1 MMCSHTGPSKQR
13 QKGYSLVEIVVV
25 MAVIGLLIGGVTMGR
40 EVMREAEYKR
50 IYNKF
55 ILPWKQSYDLYYQRT
70 GIVIGDSQVAPTLM
84 VNGAEAHLNNRLG
97 GVAGIPANYL
107 NKGMRICHGA
117 GHPRNT
123 VGQGDP
129 ALSPQNLHTLFDNA
143 GIGMPPGR
151 AEGQEDRYVYQDQN
165 GNPVELQICFQW
177 NPDKTISGSGN
188 TMVIRGLTPDLARQ
202 MDQLI
207 DGKADALEGRF
218 RQQNASSNA
227 LQASSQRPGYEWNT
241 NNTYTVVDIN
251 TQAKGQGN
259 ASNNDRTALVTAHW
273 SMDR

>member
-1 MMCSHTGPSKQR
+1 MRNHTVLSSQR

-25 MAVIGLLIGGVTMGR
+25 MAVIGLLIGSVTMGR

-84 VNGAEAHLNNRLG
+84 VNGAESHLNNRLG
-97 GVAGIPANYL
+97 GVAGIPDNYL
-107 NKGMRICHGA
+107 NKGMRICQGT

-129 ALSPQNLHTLFDNA
+129 SLAQQNLHTLFDRA

-151 AEGQEDRYVYQDQN
+151 TEGQEDRYIYQDQN

-177 NPDKTISGSGN
+177 NPSKTISGSGN

-227 LQASSQRPGYEWNT
+227 LQKSNQGPGYEWSS
-241 NNTYTVVDIN
+241 NNTYDVTNIN
-251 TQAKGQGN
+251 TQAKGEGN
-259 ASNNDRTALVTAHW
+259 ARDNDRIALVTAHW